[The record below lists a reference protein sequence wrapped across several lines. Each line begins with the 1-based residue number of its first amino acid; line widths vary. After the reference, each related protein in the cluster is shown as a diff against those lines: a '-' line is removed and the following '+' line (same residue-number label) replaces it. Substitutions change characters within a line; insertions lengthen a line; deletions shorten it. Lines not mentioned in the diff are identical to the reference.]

1 MRENILTMRER
12 QRVAALKKAQRREVT
27 VRGVAELVG
36 LSERQVYRL
45 KVRFRKWGEQ
55 GLAHGN
61 RGRPCRRKLG
71 DKMRER
77 VIRLRKE
84 KYVGFNDHHFTEK
97 LSEVEGI
104 SVSRETVRQWLR
116 QAEVEA
122 VRKRRGSRHRCR
134 REPMPRM
141 GMMLQADGSYH
152 DWLEGR
158 GDYLTLIG
166 TIDDATNWVP
176 EDCFFA
182 PHETTLGYMR
192 LFYFLF
198 KKKGLPLSIYAD
210 RHSIFWT
217 ERNPTEEEQLLNKRP
232 KTQLGRAL
240 EELGIRLIP
249 AYSSQAKGRV
259 ERLWETFQDRLVS
272 EMRLKG
278 DKNEVEANA
287 TLQEFI
293 PPYNR
298 RFSRKPANPESAWR
312 PIPEETDLRQI
323 LCIKEKRT
331 VANDNTIAWKGR
343 RLQISPSR
351 LRRSFAKRQ
360 VEVRHLIN
368 NKIEVYY
375 KNQRIARF
383 HTQSAH
389 ENAPQST
396 ITHWEDLRYTQK
408 ITERQ
413 AA

>member
-27 VRGVAELVG
+27 VREVAELVG

-45 KVRFRKWGEQ
+45 KVRFRRLGEM

-61 RGRPCRRKLG
+61 RGRPCRRRLG
-71 DKMRER
+71 DKMRAR

-84 KYVGFNDHHFTEK
+84 KYLGFNDHHFTEK
-97 LSEVEGI
+97 LGEVEGI
-104 SVSRETVRQWLR
+104 TASRETIRKWLR
-116 QAEVEA
+116 QAKVEA
-122 VRKRRGSRHRCR
+122 VRKRRVARHRCR
-134 REPMPRM
+134 REPMPQA

-166 TIDDATNWVP
+166 TIDDATKWVP

-192 LFYFLF
+192 LFCSLF
-198 KKKGLPLSIYAD
+198 KKRGLPLSVYAD

-217 ERNPTEEEQLLNKRP
+217 EREPTEEEQLLNKRP

-249 AYSSQAKGRV
+249 AYSAQAKGRI
-259 ERLWETFQDRLVS
+259 ERCWGTFQDRLVS

-278 DKNEVEANA
+278 DQNETEANL

-293 PPYNR
+293 PQYD
-298 RFSRKPANPESAWR
+298 RKFTREPKDPNPAWR
-312 PIPEETDLRQI
+312 PVPPKIDLKQI

-343 RLQISPSR
+343 RLQIPPSK
-351 LRRSFAKRQ
+351 LRRSFVKRQ
-360 VEVRHLIN
+360 VEVRHLIT

-375 KNQRIARF
+375 KNIRIARF
-383 HTQSAH
+383 HPQTAC
-389 ENAPQST
+389 ENPSQST
-396 ITHWEDLRYTQK
+396 ISCIEDLRYTQK
-408 ITERQ
+408 ITDRK